1 MTNSEGKKM
10 DLILLGPPGSGKGTQ
25 AQKIVAR
32 YRIPQISTGDILRAA
47 VKEQTPLGKE
57 AKAYMDQGKLVPDE
71 VVVGIVRERLK
82 APDCKKGF
90 ILDGFPR
97 TVPQAEALEA
107 TLRAMNRR
115 IDHVVSIEVNNE
127 ELLKRL
133 TGRRTCRGC
142 GAMYHLV
149 FDPPTKEGLCDRC
162 GGELYQRADDKEETI
177 RERLNVY
184 EAQTAPLIAY
194 YRDKG
199 NLRTIDGVG
208 AMEQIFQT
216 IVKVIEG

>member
-1 MTNSEGKKM
+1 M

-25 AQKIVAR
+25 AKKIVER
-32 YRIPQISTGDILRAA
+32 YHIPQISTGDILRAA

-71 VVVGIVRERLK
+71 VVIGIVRDRLK
-82 APDCKKGF
+82 AADCKNGF

-97 TVPQAEALEA
+97 TVPQAEALAA
-107 TLRAMNRR
+107 TLQTMNRT
-115 IDHVVSIEVNNE
+115 IDYVVSIDVNNE

-142 GAMYHLV
+142 GAMYHLI
-149 FDPPTKEGLCDRC
+149 FDPPRKEGVCDRC
-162 GGELYQRADDKEETI
+162 GGELYQRDDDKEETI
-177 RERLNVY
+177 KERLRVY
-184 EAQTAPLIAY
+184 DAQTAPLIAY

-199 NLRTIDGVG
+199 SLRTIDGVG
-208 AMEQIFQT
+208 AMEQIFQA
-216 IVKVIEG
+216 IVKVVEG